1 MIDKQVKD
9 VAAALAGIE
18 DGASVLV
25 GGFGAVGQPNVLLDA
40 LGDTGVKNLTVIAN
54 NAGFEPDI
62 GLGRLIGRGCVGKMI
77 CSFPR
82 GSSTFDASYRAGKID
97 LEVVPQGTL
106 AERIRAGGAGIP
118 AFYTPT
124 AAGTQLAAGK
134 ETRVFGGRSY
144 LLEHALTADI
154 ALVEA
159 WQADRWGNLTY
170 RGSGQN
176 FNPIMAMAGR
186 LTIVQVQ
193 HVVALGTIRPEEVI
207 TPGIFVNRV
216 VHVPGGDPPIAKV
229 ASAQGGRT

>member
-9 VAAALAGIE
+9 VAAALSGIS

-25 GGFGAVGQPNVLLDA
+25 GGFGAVGQPNALLDA
-40 LGDTGVKNLTVIAN
+40 LGDSGVKGLTVIAN
-54 NAGFEPDI
+54 NAGFEPEI
-62 GLGRLIGRGCVGKMI
+62 GLGRLIGRGCVAKMI

-82 GSSTFDASYRAGKID
+82 NSTSFDAFYRAGKIE

-124 AAGTQLAAGK
+124 AVGTQLAAGK
-134 ETRVFGGRSY
+134 ESREFNGRTY
-144 LLEHALTADI
+144 LLEHGLTADV

-159 WQADRWGNLTY
+159 WEADRWGNLTY
-170 RGSGQN
+170 RGSGRN

-186 LTIVQVQ
+186 LTIVQAQ
-193 HVVALGTIRPEEVI
+193 HVVPLGSIKPDDVI
-207 TPGIFVNRV
+207 TPGIFVDRV
-216 VHVPGGDPPIAKV
+216 VHVPCGDPPVAKLPTP
-229 ASAQGGRT
+229 GKGTK

>member
-1 MIDKQVKD
+1 MIDKEVKTI
-9 VAAALAGIE
+9 AEALSGIK

-25 GGFGAVGQPNVLLDA
+25 GGFGAVGQPNALLDA
-40 LGDTGVKNLTVIAN
+40 LGEMGVKNLTVIAN

-62 GLGRLIGRGCVGKMI
+62 GLGRLIGRGCVAKMI

-82 GSSTFDASYRAGKID
+82 GSSSFDALYRAGKIE
-97 LEVVPQGTL
+97 LEVTPQGTL

-124 AAGTQLAAGK
+124 AAGTQLAQGK
-134 ETRVFGGRSY
+134 ETREFDGRLY
-144 LLEHALTADI
+144 LMERALTADI

-159 WQADRWGNLTY
+159 WRADRWGNLTF
-170 RGSGQN
+170 RGSGRN

-186 LTIVQVQ
+186 LTIVQAQ
-193 HVVALGTIRPEEVI
+193 HVVALGEIRPDDVI

-216 VHVPGGDPPIAKV
+216 VHVPCGDPPAAAKG
-229 ASAQGGRT
+229 SSK

>member
-1 MIDKQVKD
+1 MIDKQVED
-9 VAAALAGIE
+9 VAQALSGIA

-40 LGDTGVKNLTVIAN
+40 LGEMGVRNLTVIAN
-54 NAGFEPDI
+54 NAGFESDI
-62 GLGRLIGRGCVGKMI
+62 GLGRLIGRGCVSKII

-82 GSSTFDASYRAGKID
+82 GSSTFDTFYKAGKIE

-124 AAGTQLAAGK
+124 GVGTQLAAGK
-134 ETRVFGGRSY
+134 ETRTFGERDY
-144 LLEHALTADI
+144 LLEHGLTADI

-159 WQADRWGNLTY
+159 WEADRWGNLTF
-170 RGSGQN
+170 RGSGRN

-186 LTIVQVQ
+186 LTIVQAQ
-193 HVVALGTIRPEEVI
+193 HVVPLGAILPNDVA
-207 TPGIFVNRV
+207 TPGIFVDRV
-216 VHVPGGDPPIAKV
+216 VHVPCGDPPVAKV
-229 ASAQGGRT
+229 ATAQGGTK